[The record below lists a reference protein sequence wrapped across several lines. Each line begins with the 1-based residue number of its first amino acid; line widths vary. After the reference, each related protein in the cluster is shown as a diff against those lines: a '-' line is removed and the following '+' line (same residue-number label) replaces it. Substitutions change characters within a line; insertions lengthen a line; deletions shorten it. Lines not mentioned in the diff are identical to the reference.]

1 MGRGTRDCL
10 NRRLEQDVRR
20 VWFPSLQPWLTG
32 TCEFWG
38 TSSVRAETW
47 SSLCSAVA
55 QFSLVPGKCSLH
67 IFTLALRKREG
78 V

>member
-20 VWFPSLQPWLTG
+20 VWFPSLQPWLTD

-38 TSSVRAETW
+38 Y
-47 SSLCSAVA
+47 
-55 QFSLVPGKCSLH
+55 QF
-67 IFTLALRKREG
+67 REG
-78 V
+78 RDLVFFMLCCSPGQPGAWQMFATYFYLGP